1 MFGEKKEKNLIIFVW
16 KPYLHRHLRD
26 FQKGRQRK
34 KRKKKAL
41 KTSKKLKWKKS
52 DCQKKIL
59 LRLYNPF
66 EALTALCQSTPKKTN
81 KVLKVW
87 LVKKW
92 L

>member
-1 MFGEKKEKNLIIFVW
+1 LFESHIYIVIYVTFKKEG
-16 KPYLHRHLRD
+16 
-26 FQKGRQRK
+26 KGRRE
-34 KRKKKAL
+34 KKKAL